1 VNRRR
6 GGIETMLTAN
16 WTAKLEYLYVD
27 LRGGVFND
35 VVPGFGV
42 VPEKH
47 RLPRQRPRAGLN
59 YEFDWYRQF
68 VTKKEPFPFRAVMRD
83 RATALH

>member
-1 VNRRR
+1 
-6 GGIETMLTAN
+6 MLTAN

-42 VPEKH
+42 VPESIAFH
-47 RLPRQRPRAGLN
+47 ANVRGRASITNSTGIGSS
-59 YEFDWYRQF
+59 
-68 VTKKEPFPFRAVMRD
+68 
-83 RATALH
+83 

>member
-1 VNRRR
+1 
-6 GGIETMLTAN
+6 MLTAN

-59 YEFDWYRQF
+59 YKFDWYRQF
-68 VTKKEPFPFRAVMRD
+68 VTR
-83 RATALH
+83 